1 MDRIMRR
8 LSSSMTVFYKRVFP
22 VIWLLFLVLPTFTL
36 SHALPRNGQP
46 VWPSFL
52 PILMIFVVGLV
63 LYRKLIFDLV
73 DEVWLDG
80 DQLVVKNRGLQA
92 RIALAGVMNVNATT
106 MTNPRRVTLM
116 LRTDSRFGRNV
127 SFIPASPRGF
137 TAAFKP
143 DPIATELIERVD
155 AIRQERR

>member
-1 MDRIMRR
+1 MRR
-8 LSSSMTVFYKRVFP
+8 LSSTLTVFYKRVFP
-22 VIWLLFLVLPTFTL
+22 VIWLFFLGLPAFL
-36 SHALPRNGQP
+36 LWNAPSRSGQP

-52 PILMIFVVGLV
+52 PSLMIFIIGAV

-80 DQLVVKNRGLQA
+80 DQLLVKNRGQQA
-92 RIALAGVMNVNATT
+92 RTALADVINVNSST
-106 MTNPRRVTLM
+106 MTNPWRVTVM
-116 LRTDSRFGRNV
+116 LRTDSRFGRNL

-143 DPIATELIERVD
+143 DPIASELIERVD
-155 AIRQERR
+155 ALRQGRR